1 VISNKPLPVYPPIKH
16 IAANNILYFGC
27 GAMDSPY
34 LESGESII
42 LTTDRVSIDSQQYD
56 LLLTTKYLILIDI
69 RYARFLPQK
78 ISLQTVLS
86 VKAGKIATG
95 DPVITL
101 YFSDTSRTGG
111 SDQMNLIFSRQ
122 PGEQRDRERDEWLK
136 KLMEFVVAGR
146 QEAIGPRTVPSSQE
160 IGIRPA
166 TRRQIAPEMQLP
178 HSTII
183 DSHPEPIELAIIHD
197 EVEEPVSPEVPAS
210 GAGEA
215 GPSEEESPEAPV
227 LPDTEKS
234 DVPEIITPG
243 GSPEEIIGPGI
254 PEIAGAHEIPQDS
267 GEQPP
272 SGEMASPVTPES
284 DASREDL
291 TGSVIPGTPASE
303 ETPAESPEEAVSPD
317 RVPEEPEIISPEI
330 TREEAEGLVTPDIPP
345 SEELP
350 AEVSSVTPSPEGE
363 PEEPK
368 IIEPEPSREE
378 PEVLVT
384 PDIPPSEELP
394 AEVSSVTPSPDREPE
409 EPGIIAPEP
418 SREEVGILV
427 TPDIPPSEEL
437 PAEVSSVTP
446 SPEGELEEPE
456 IIAPELSPEDA
467 EGLVI
472 TPETVTPEER
482 TADSALPPSSPE
494 PISGVTLTK
503 GEEAEGRPGASIP
516 EAFQPGEPAIPPEEE
531 RTSPSPGSPP
541 PPKGVGRP
549 QKSSIIAAAIIVLI
563 LGIAAIA
570 LYSPSSFGAPARDLF
585 PVPTPSLTITTPA
598 VPTSLGT
605 PAPTPVVIPPT
616 GVWVR
621 VTYPHDFYG
630 RLGNPGSL
638 REVAGSGDR
647 LYQMS
652 SDERLVQVQMYK
664 TDNSGDILSVD
675 IYRNG
680 KLMTHRTT
688 SSPKGL
694 IDLLI
699 DATTGAPPGIP
710 PRVTQTTGPVPA
722 ENQTRPVITP
732 TSAPVVTQTSSV
744 PSPTTIPAVNT
755 TTQITNQTNNQ
766 TGNRVMY
773 F

>member
-1 VISNKPLPVYPPIKH
+1 
-16 IAANNILYFGC
+16 
-27 GAMDSPY
+27 MDSPY
-34 LESGESII
+34 LESGESIV

-78 ISLQTVLS
+78 IALQTVLS

-146 QEAIGPRTVPSSQE
+146 QEVIGPQTVPSSQE

-178 HSTII
+178 HSTVI
-183 DSHPEPIELAIIHD
+183 DSRPAPIELAIIHD
-197 EVEEPVSPEVPAS
+197 EAEEPASPEVPAS
-210 GAGEA
+210 GAGETEL
-215 GPSEEESPEAPV
+215 SMEKSPEAPV
-227 LPDTEKS
+227 SPDRETSE
-234 DVPEIITPG
+234 VPEIITPG
-243 GSPEEIIGPGI
+243 ASTEEIIGPYSS
-254 PEIAGAHEIPQDS
+254 EIAGTEEIPYDS
-267 GEQPP
+267 AEKPL
-272 SGEMASPVTPES
+272 SGKMTSPVSPEGTTS

-291 TGSVIPGTPASE
+291 AGSVIPGTPTFE
-303 ETPAESPEEAVSPD
+303 EATAESQEGAVSPAW
-317 RVPEEPEIISPEI
+317 VPDEPEIISPE
-330 TREEAEGLVTPDIPP
+330 
-345 SEELP
+345 
-350 AEVSSVTPSPEGE
+350 
-363 PEEPK
+363 K
-368 IIEPEPSREE
+368 SREE
-378 PEVLVT
+378 PGVLVT
-384 PDIPPSEELP
+384 PDIPLSEEIP
-394 AEVSSVTPSPDREPE
+394 AEVRSVTPSPDREPE
-409 EPGIIAPEP
+409 EPGIVAPEPFREEAAGLVTPDIPPLEEIPAEVRSVTPSPDREPEEPEIIAPEP
-418 SREEVGILV
+418 SREETEGLV
-427 TPDIPPSEEL
+427 TPDIPPLEEI
-437 PAEVSSVTP
+437 PAEVQSVTP
-446 SPEGELEEPE
+446 SPDREPEEPE
-456 IIAPELSPEDA
+456 IIAPEPSREET

-472 TPETVTPEER
+472 TPDTITPNER
-482 TADSALPPSSPE
+482 TADSASQPSSPE
-494 PISGVTLTK
+494 PISGVPLTK
-503 GEEAEGRPGASIP
+503 GGEGEGRSGIGIP
-516 EAFQPGEPAIPPEEE
+516 EAVQPGEPDRPPEEE
-531 RTSPSPGSPP
+531 STSPSPSSPP
-541 PPKGVGRP
+541 PPGSVGKP
-549 QKSSIIAAAIIVLI
+549 QKSSIITAAIIVLI

-570 LYSPSSFGAPARDLF
+570 LFSPSSFGAPARELF
-585 PVPTPSLTITTPA
+585 PAPTPSLTPTTLA
-598 VPTSLGT
+598 VTSSPET
-605 PAPTPVVIPPT
+605 PAPTQVVIPT
-616 GVWVR
+616 AGVWVR

-647 LYQMS
+647 LYQMNA
-652 SDERLVQVQMYK
+652 DDRLVQVQMYK

-688 SSPKGL
+688 SSPKGF

-722 ENQTRPVITP
+722 DNQTRPVINQ
-732 TSAPVVTQTSSV
+732 TSAPVVTQTRPV
-744 PSPTTIPAVNT
+744 PSPTVTPSFNT
-755 TTQITNQTNNQ
+755 TTQTTNQT
-766 TGNRVMY
+766 GSRVMY

>member
-1 VISNKPLPVYPPIKH
+1 VISNKTLPVYPAIKH

-146 QEAIGPRTVPSSQE
+146 QEVIGPRTVPSRQE

-178 HSTII
+178 HSTVI
-183 DSHPEPIELAIIHD
+183 DSRPAPVELAIIHD
-197 EVEEPVSPEVPAS
+197 EAEEPVSPEVSAS

-215 GPSEEESPEAPV
+215 ETSEKESPEAPAS
-227 LPDTEKS
+227 PDREIS
-234 DVPEIITPG
+234 EVPEIITPG
-243 GSPEEIIGPGI
+243 VSPEEIIGPGI
-254 PEIAGAHEIPQDS
+254 PEIARTEEIPYDS

-272 SGEMASPVTPES
+272 GGEMASREAQEDTTS

-291 TGSVIPGTPASE
+291 AGSVIPGTPASE
-303 ETPAESPEEAVSPD
+303 EAPAESQEEAVSPD
-317 RVPEEPEIISPEI
+317 RLPDEREIISPGI
-330 TREEAEGLVTPDIPP
+330 
-345 SEELP
+345 S
-350 AEVSSVTPSPEGE
+350 
-363 PEEPK
+363 PEEPG
-368 IIEPEPSREE
+368 
-378 PEVLVT
+378 VLVT
-384 PDIPPSEELP
+384 PDIPLSEEIPAEVQSVTLSPETEPEIIASEPSRGVPGALVTPDISPSEELP
-394 AEVSSVTPSPDREPE
+394 TEVQ
-409 EPGIIAPEP
+409 
-418 SREEVGILV
+418 
-427 TPDIPPSEEL
+427 
-437 PAEVSSVTP
+437 SVTP
-446 SPEGELEEPE
+446 SPETEPE
-456 IIAPELSPEDA
+456 IITPEPAREEA
-467 EGLVI
+467 QGLVI
-472 TPETVTPEER
+472 TLDTITPEER
-482 TADSALPPSSPE
+482 TADSASLPSSPE
-494 PISGVTLTK
+494 PITAVPLTMG
-503 GEEAEGRPGASIP
+503 GEGEGRSGIGIP
-516 EAFQPGEPAIPPEEE
+516 EAVQPEEPAGPPKGES
-531 RTSPSPGSPP
+531 TTPSPGSPQP
-541 PPKGVGRP
+541 PGGARKP

-570 LYSPSSFGAPARDLF
+570 LYSPSSFGAPARELF
-585 PVPTPSLTITTPA
+585 PVPTPSLTATTPA
-598 VPTSLGT
+598 VPSSFGT
-605 PAPTPVVIPPT
+605 PAPTPIVIPT
-616 GVWVR
+616 AGVWVR

-652 SDERLVQVQMYK
+652 ADNRLVQVQMYK
-664 TDNSGDILSVD
+664 TDNSGDIMTVD

-688 SSPKGL
+688 TSPKGF

-710 PRVTQTTGPVPA
+710 PRITQTTGPVPA
-722 ENQTRPVITP
+722 GNQTRTVITP
-732 TSAPVVTQTSSV
+732 TSAPVVTQTSPV
-744 PSPTTIPAVNT
+744 PSPTTIPPVNT
-755 TTQITNQTNNQ
+755 TNQITNQTNNQ